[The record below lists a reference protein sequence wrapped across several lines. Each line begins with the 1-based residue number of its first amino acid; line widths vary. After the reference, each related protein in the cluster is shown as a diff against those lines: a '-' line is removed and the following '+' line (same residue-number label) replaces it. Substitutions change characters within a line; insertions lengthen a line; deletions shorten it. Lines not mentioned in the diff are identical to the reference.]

1 LLRLRG
7 EAMQRAVPVG
17 EGAMA
22 AILGLDL
29 EAVAAAASEGAEG
42 EVCEVA
48 NDNGG
53 GQVVI
58 SGHRA
63 AVDRAMLAAK
73 ARGAKRCVL
82 LPVSAPFH
90 CALMRPA
97 ADAMAAALGK
107 VAMAA
112 PRVPIIANVIA
123 RPLVEPDEIRRRL
136 VEQVAGTVR
145 WRESLLYM
153 GERGITRFIEVGPG
167 KILSG
172 LVKRVVPSAVAAQL
186 GTPRDIE
193 ALEAA

>member
-1 LLRLRG
+1 
-7 EAMQRAVPVG
+7 
-17 EGAMA
+17 
-22 AILGLDL
+22 
-29 EAVAAAASEGAEG
+29 
-42 EVCEVA
+42 
-48 NDNGG
+48 
-53 GQVVI
+53 
-58 SGHRA
+58 
-63 AVDRAMLAAK
+63 MLAAK